1 MPTFAELS
9 REFFDAEMADSP
21 VHASRLGLTEYDDQL
36 DDLSEAAF
44 GRRSRTD
51 VSWLARFH
59 EVNPDELSFDDAID
73 RDLVISIL
81 DGRRIVDDF
90 LMWRRQPDTYLNPG
104 LSGIFSL
111 LLHRLRPMGELVDA
125 AISRLRAIPA
135 NLEDGKRKWKGGRYG
150 NGQLVLLPDQDV
162 LLVLSEDGELA
173 LVGAGTTQFTE
184 LAKLPAMEGKTW
196 NHPAVVGDVLL
207 VRNGQEMVA
216 FKLPLKK
223 GA

>member
-44 GRRSRTD
+44 ERRSQTD
-51 VSWLARFH
+51 ASWLARFR
-59 EVNPDELSFDDAID
+59 EVDSDELSFDDGID

-90 LMWRRQPDTYLNPG
+90 VMWRRQPDTYLNPG

-111 LLHRLRPMGELVDA
+111 FLHRLRPMGELVDA

-135 NLEDGKRKWKGGRYG
+135 NLEDGTRNLRPE
-150 NGQLVLLPDQDV
+150 LVPADLPRARRQP
-162 LLVLSEDGELA
+162 
-173 LVGAGTTQFTE
+173 GACWR
-184 LAKLPAMEGKTW
+184 P
-196 NHPAVVGDVLL
+196 
-207 VRNGQEMVA
+207 VR
-216 FKLPLKK
+216 P
-223 GA
+223 